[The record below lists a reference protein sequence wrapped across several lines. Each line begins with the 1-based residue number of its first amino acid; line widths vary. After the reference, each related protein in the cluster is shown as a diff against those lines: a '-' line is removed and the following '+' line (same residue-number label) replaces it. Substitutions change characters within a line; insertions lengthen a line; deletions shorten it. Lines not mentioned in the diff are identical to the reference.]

1 MLWTKR
7 RDRSPKTGDLT
18 AFIDEGSEIEGSCR
32 FGGTVM
38 LNGAVRGE
46 VTSTDAVIVGESG
59 IVHANIRAGAI
70 VISGQVTG
78 DLVSTQR
85 LELRRPARVFGDIE
99 APVVTIEEGV
109 LFQGRCQML
118 PANAKPAS
126 HAAEPGARAVVPL
139 KR

>member
-1 MLWTKR
+1 
-7 RDRSPKTGDLT
+7 
-18 AFIDEGSEIEGSCR
+18 
-32 FGGTVM
+32 M